1 MIMNRKRILSAALAS
16 ALLFAPFLGQTSSVL
31 ANSFYANQ
39 TNAERADITNWVAND
54 TEQIS
59 SNISS
64 QHIDVNN
71 LDQSKYIIQW
81 GDTLSGISAATGIS
95 VRKLAYDNN
104 IKNVDLIYAGDTLI
118 LNRDGYV
125 PADWYYQGDG
135 TWVAN
140 TKVTINNFIDN
151 SDNSVNINVSPV
163 TVNDNSTDKSTNVY
177 ASPADSD
184 ANSGSEPS
192 TAAADEDTA
201 TTTSSSTDSSSTKS
215 AAASSKHEAADSD
228 SDTANESSDDTSS
241 TTSATLD
248 DDEFADAIS
257 DKLADKLGLE
267 DESALSVDFTEQDED
282 TATDSESSDT
292 EDEDA
297 ESVDDESS
305 DEANED
311 SDSETETLY
320 DEDQPIVTSNTKQTT
335 KNANKLAKKIY
346 RQLKEDNKLSDI
358 TDVDD
363 IEVIV
368 IATDD
373 GFDFNVALPTD
384 DDSSDSAANTDES
397 SDDSDSETEDNDDD
411 TEFEE
416 DSSDESDTEASNTAV
431 TTSSNEDTSTDVD
444 E

>member
-1 MIMNRKRILSAALAS
+1 MNRKRILSAALAS

-31 ANSFYANQ
+31 VNSFYANQ

-54 TEQIS
+54 MEQIS

-81 GDTLSGISAATGIS
+81 GNTLSGISAATGIS

-151 SDNSVNINVSPV
+151 SDNTVNINVSPV
-163 TVNDNSTDKSTNVY
+163 TVNDSSTNKSTNVY
-177 ASPADSD
+177 ASPADSN
-184 ANSGSEPS
+184 ANSGST

-201 TTTSSSTDSSSTKS
+201 STKA
-215 AAASSKHEAADSD
+215 AAASPKHEAADSD
-228 SDTANESSDDTSS
+228 TDTTNASSDDTSS
-241 TTSATLD
+241 TTSAILD

-282 TATDSESSDT
+282 TTTDSESSDT
-292 EDEDA
+292 EDESA

-305 DEANED
+305 DEANE
-311 SDSETETLY
+311 DSETETLY

-358 TDVDD
+358 TDADD

-368 IATDD
+368 IATAG

-384 DDSSDSAANTDES
+384 DDRSDYSDSIANTDES
-397 SDDSDSETEDNDDD
+397 GDDSDSETEDNDD

-416 DSSDESDTEASNTAV
+416 DSSDESDAEASNTAV

-444 E
+444 EQCKYSG

>member
-177 ASPADSD
+177 ASPADSN
-184 ANSGSEPS
+184 ANSGST
-192 TAAADEDTA
+192 TAAAD
-201 TTTSSSTDSSSTKS
+201 
-215 AAASSKHEAADSD
+215 
-228 SDTANESSDDTSS
+228 SDTDTTNASSDDTSS

>member
-1 MIMNRKRILSAALAS
+1 MNRKRILSAALAS

-151 SDNSVNINVSPV
+151 SDNTVNINVSPV

-177 ASPADSD
+177 ASPADSN
-184 ANSGSEPS
+184 ANSGST
-192 TAAADEDTA
+192 TAAAD
-201 TTTSSSTDSSSTKS
+201 
-215 AAASSKHEAADSD
+215 
-228 SDTANESSDDTSS
+228 SDTDTTNASSDDTSS
-241 TTSATLD
+241 TTSAILD

-282 TATDSESSDT
+282 TTTDSESSDT
-292 EDEDA
+292 EDESA

-305 DEANED
+305 DEANE
-311 SDSETETLY
+311 DSETETLY

-384 DDSSDSAANTDES
+384 DDRSDSSDSIANTDES
-397 SDDSDSETEDNDDD
+397 GDDSDSETEDNDDD

-444 E
+444 EQCKYSG

>member
-1 MIMNRKRILSAALAS
+1 MNRKRILSAALAS

-151 SDNSVNINVSPV
+151 SDNTVNINVSPV

-177 ASPADSD
+177 ASPADSN
-184 ANSGSEPS
+184 ANSGST
-192 TAAADEDTA
+192 TAAAD
-201 TTTSSSTDSSSTKS
+201 
-215 AAASSKHEAADSD
+215 
-228 SDTANESSDDTSS
+228 SDTDTTNASSDDTSS
-241 TTSATLD
+241 TTSAILD

-282 TATDSESSDT
+282 TTTDSESSDT
-292 EDEDA
+292 EDESA

-305 DEANED
+305 DEANE
-311 SDSETETLY
+311 DSETETLY

-444 E
+444 EQCKYSG

>member
-1 MIMNRKRILSAALAS
+1 MNRKRILSAALAS

-177 ASPADSD
+177 ASPADSN
-184 ANSGSEPS
+184 ANSGST
-192 TAAADEDTA
+192 TAAAD
-201 TTTSSSTDSSSTKS
+201 
-215 AAASSKHEAADSD
+215 
-228 SDTANESSDDTSS
+228 SDTDTTNASSDDTSS

-444 E
+444 EQCKYSG

>member
-151 SDNSVNINVSPV
+151 SDNTVNINVSPV
-163 TVNDNSTDKSTNVY
+163 TVNDSSTNKSTNVY
-177 ASPADSD
+177 ASPADSN
-184 ANSGSEPS
+184 ANSGST

-201 TTTSSSTDSSSTKS
+201 STKA
-215 AAASSKHEAADSD
+215 AAASPKHEAADSD
-228 SDTANESSDDTSS
+228 TDTTNASSDDTSS

-305 DEANED
+305 DEANDD

>member
-1 MIMNRKRILSAALAS
+1 MNKKRIVSATLAS

-31 ANSFYANQ
+31 ADSFYANQ

-71 LDQSKYIIQW
+71 LDQSNYIIQW

-125 PADWYYQGDG
+125 PANWDYQGDG

-140 TKVTINNFIDN
+140 TKVTINNFTDN

-163 TVNDNSTDKSTNVY
+163 TVNDKSTNNSTNIY
-177 ASPADSD
+177 ASPADP
-184 ANSGSEPS
+184 EP
-192 TAAADEDTA
+192 TTA
-201 TTTSSSTDSSSTKS
+201 TADGDATAVTSSSVESSSTESK
-215 AAASSKHEAADSD
+215 AASSKQADADSD
-228 SDTANESSDDTSS
+228 TGTASSTDTSRA
-241 TTSATLD
+241 TTAPLD
-248 DDEFADAIS
+248 DDEFADAITA
-257 DKLADKLGLE
+257 KLADKLGLE
-267 DESALSVDFTEQDED
+267 DESELTVDFTEQDAD
-282 TATDSESSDT
+282 ATTDSESSAT
-292 EDEDA
+292 EDEDT
-297 ESVDDESS
+297 ESVADESS
-305 DEANED
+305 DADAASE
-311 SDSETETLY
+311 DSETEALY
-320 DEDQPIVTSNTKQTT
+320 TEDQPIVTRNTKQTT

-346 RQLKEDNKLSDI
+346 RQLKVDDKLSEIKDA
-358 TDVDD
+358 TD

-384 DDSSDSAANTDES
+384 TDTDSSDATTDTDSSSDDADSATDDTESAEDSTSENENEASDTTFTTNSDQAANTDVAE
-397 SDDSDSETEDNDDD
+397 
-411 TEFEE
+411 
-416 DSSDESDTEASNTAV
+416 
-431 TTSSNEDTSTDVD
+431 
-444 E
+444 

>member
-163 TVNDNSTDKSTNVY
+163 TVNDSSTNKSTNVY
-177 ASPADSD
+177 ASPADSN
-184 ANSGSEPS
+184 ANSGST

-201 TTTSSSTDSSSTKS
+201 STKA
-215 AAASSKHEAADSD
+215 AAASPKHEAADSD
-228 SDTANESSDDTSS
+228 TDTTNASSDDTSS

-397 SDDSDSETEDNDDD
+397 GDDSDSETEDNDD

>member
-151 SDNSVNINVSPV
+151 SDNTVNINVSPV
-163 TVNDNSTDKSTNVY
+163 TVNDSSTNKSTNVY
-177 ASPADSD
+177 ASPADSN
-184 ANSGSEPS
+184 ANSGST

-201 TTTSSSTDSSSTKS
+201 STKA

-397 SDDSDSETEDNDDD
+397 GDDSDSETEDNDD

>member
-1 MIMNRKRILSAALAS
+1 MNRKRILSAALAS

-151 SDNSVNINVSPV
+151 SDNTVNINVSPV

-177 ASPADSD
+177 ASPADSN
-184 ANSGSEPS
+184 ANSGST
-192 TAAADEDTA
+192 TAAAD
-201 TTTSSSTDSSSTKS
+201 
-215 AAASSKHEAADSD
+215 
-228 SDTANESSDDTSS
+228 SDTDTTNASSDDTSS
-241 TTSATLD
+241 TTSAILD

-282 TATDSESSDT
+282 TTTDSESSDT
-292 EDEDA
+292 EDESA

-305 DEANED
+305 DEANE
-311 SDSETETLY
+311 DSETETLY

-358 TDVDD
+358 TDADD

-368 IATDD
+368 IATAD

-384 DDSSDSAANTDES
+384 DDRSDSSDSIANTDES
-397 SDDSDSETEDNDDD
+397 GDDSDSETEDNDDD

-444 E
+444 EQCKYSG

>member
-1 MIMNRKRILSAALAS
+1 MNRKRILSAALAS

-177 ASPADSD
+177 ASPADSN
-184 ANSGSEPS
+184 ANSGST
-192 TAAADEDTA
+192 TAAAD
-201 TTTSSSTDSSSTKS
+201 
-215 AAASSKHEAADSD
+215 
-228 SDTANESSDDTSS
+228 SDTDTTNASSDDTSS

-368 IATDD
+368 IATAD

-384 DDSSDSAANTDES
+384 DDRSDSAANTDES

-444 E
+444 EQCKYSG

>member
-177 ASPADSD
+177 ASPADSN
-184 ANSGSEPS
+184 ANSGST
-192 TAAADEDTA
+192 TAAAD
-201 TTTSSSTDSSSTKS
+201 
-215 AAASSKHEAADSD
+215 
-228 SDTANESSDDTSS
+228 SDTDTTNASSDDTSS

-368 IATDD
+368 IATAD

-384 DDSSDSAANTDES
+384 DDRSDSAANTDES

>member
-1 MIMNRKRILSAALAS
+1 MNRKRILSAALAS

-151 SDNSVNINVSPV
+151 TVNINVSPV
-163 TVNDNSTDKSTNVY
+163 TVNDSSTNKSTNVY
-177 ASPADSD
+177 ASPADSN
-184 ANSGSEPS
+184 ANSGST

-201 TTTSSSTDSSSTKS
+201 STKA
-215 AAASSKHEAADSD
+215 AAASPKHEAADSD
-228 SDTANESSDDTSS
+228 TDTTNASSDDTSS
-241 TTSATLD
+241 TTSAILD

-282 TATDSESSDT
+282 TTTDSESSDT
-292 EDEDA
+292 EDESA

-305 DEANED
+305 DEANE
-311 SDSETETLY
+311 DSETETLY

-358 TDVDD
+358 TDADD

-397 SDDSDSETEDNDDD
+397 GDDSDSETEDNDDD

-416 DSSDESDTEASNTAV
+416 DSSDESDAEASNTAV

>member
-163 TVNDNSTDKSTNVY
+163 TVNDSSTNKSTNVY
-177 ASPADSD
+177 ASPADSN
-184 ANSGSEPS
+184 ANSGST
-192 TAAADEDTA
+192 TAAAD
-201 TTTSSSTDSSSTKS
+201 
-215 AAASSKHEAADSD
+215 
-228 SDTANESSDDTSS
+228 SDTDTTNASSDDTSS

>member
-151 SDNSVNINVSPV
+151 SDNTVNINVSPM
-163 TVNDNSTDKSTNVY
+163 TVNDSSTNKSTNVY
-177 ASPADSD
+177 ASPADSN
-184 ANSGSEPS
+184 ANSGST

-201 TTTSSSTDSSSTKS
+201 STKA

-397 SDDSDSETEDNDDD
+397 GDDSDSETEDNDD

>member
-1 MIMNRKRILSAALAS
+1 MNRKRILSAALAS

-95 VRKLAYDNN
+95 VRKLVYDNN

-151 SDNSVNINVSPV
+151 SDNTVNINVSPV
-163 TVNDNSTDKSTNVY
+163 TVNDSSTNKSTNVY
-177 ASPADSD
+177 ASPADSN
-184 ANSGSEPS
+184 ANFGST
-192 TAAADEDTA
+192 TAAAD
-201 TTTSSSTDSSSTKS
+201 
-215 AAASSKHEAADSD
+215 
-228 SDTANESSDDTSS
+228 SDTDTTNASSDDTSS
-241 TTSATLD
+241 TTSAILD

-358 TDVDD
+358 TDADD

>member
-64 QHIDVNN
+64 QHIDINN

-177 ASPADSD
+177 ASPADSN
-184 ANSGSEPS
+184 ANSGST

-201 TTTSSSTDSSSTKS
+201 STKA
-215 AAASSKHEAADSD
+215 AAASPKHEAADSD
-228 SDTANESSDDTSS
+228 TDTTNASSDDTSS
-241 TTSATLD
+241 TTSAILD

>member
-1 MIMNRKRILSAALAS
+1 MNRKRILSAALAS

-163 TVNDNSTDKSTNVY
+163 TVNDSSTNKSTNVY
-177 ASPADSD
+177 ASPADSN
-184 ANSGSEPS
+184 ANSGST

-201 TTTSSSTDSSSTKS
+201 STKA
-215 AAASSKHEAADSD
+215 AAASPKHEAADSD
-228 SDTANESSDDTSS
+228 TDTTNASSDDTSS

-397 SDDSDSETEDNDDD
+397 GDDSDSETEDNDD

-444 E
+444 EQCKYSG

>member
-1 MIMNRKRILSAALAS
+1 MNRKRILSAALAS

-151 SDNSVNINVSPV
+151 SDNTVNINVSPV
-163 TVNDNSTDKSTNVY
+163 TVNDSSTNKSTNVY
-177 ASPADSD
+177 ASPADSN
-184 ANSGSEPS
+184 ANSGST

-201 TTTSSSTDSSSTKS
+201 STKA

-397 SDDSDSETEDNDDD
+397 GDDSDSETEDNDD

-444 E
+444 EQCKYSG

>member
-1 MIMNRKRILSAALAS
+1 MNRKRILSAALAS

-64 QHIDVNN
+64 QHIDINN

-151 SDNSVNINVSPV
+151 SDNTVNINVSPV
-163 TVNDNSTDKSTNVY
+163 TVNDSSTDKSTNVY
-177 ASPADSD
+177 ASPADSN
-184 ANSGSEPS
+184 ANSGST

-201 TTTSSSTDSSSTKS
+201 STKA
-215 AAASSKHEAADSD
+215 AAASPKHEAADSD
-228 SDTANESSDDTSS
+228 TDTTNASSDDTSS
-241 TTSATLD
+241 TTSAILD

>member
-151 SDNSVNINVSPV
+151 SDNSVNINVSPM

-184 ANSGSEPS
+184 ANSGST

-201 TTTSSSTDSSSTKS
+201 STKA
-215 AAASSKHEAADSD
+215 AAASPKHEAADSD
-228 SDTANESSDDTSS
+228 TDTTNASSDDTSS
-241 TTSATLD
+241 TTSAILD

-282 TATDSESSDT
+282 TTTDSESSDT

-358 TDVDD
+358 TDADD

-368 IATDD
+368 IATAD

-397 SDDSDSETEDNDDD
+397 GDDSDSETEDNDDD

>member
-151 SDNSVNINVSPV
+151 SDNTVNINVSPV
-163 TVNDNSTDKSTNVY
+163 TVNDSSTNKSTNVY
-177 ASPADSD
+177 ASPADSN
-184 ANSGSEPS
+184 ANSGST
-192 TAAADEDTA
+192 TAAAD
-201 TTTSSSTDSSSTKS
+201 
-215 AAASSKHEAADSD
+215 
-228 SDTANESSDDTSS
+228 SDTDTTNASSDDTSS

>member
-64 QHIDVNN
+64 QHIDINN

-151 SDNSVNINVSPV
+151 SDNTVNINVSPV
-163 TVNDNSTDKSTNVY
+163 TVNDSSTDKSTNVY
-177 ASPADSD
+177 ASPADSN
-184 ANSGSEPS
+184 ANSGST

-201 TTTSSSTDSSSTKS
+201 STKA
-215 AAASSKHEAADSD
+215 AAASPKHEAADSD
-228 SDTANESSDDTSS
+228 TDTTNASSDDTSS
-241 TTSATLD
+241 TTSAILD

>member
-151 SDNSVNINVSPV
+151 SDNTVNINVSPV

-177 ASPADSD
+177 ASPADSN
-184 ANSGSEPS
+184 ANSGST
-192 TAAADEDTA
+192 TAAAD
-201 TTTSSSTDSSSTKS
+201 
-215 AAASSKHEAADSD
+215 
-228 SDTANESSDDTSS
+228 SDTDTTNASSDDTSS
-241 TTSATLD
+241 TTSAILD

-282 TATDSESSDT
+282 TTTDSESSDT
-292 EDEDA
+292 EDESA

-305 DEANED
+305 DEANE
-311 SDSETETLY
+311 DSETETLY

>member
-1 MIMNRKRILSAALAS
+1 MNRKRILSAALAS

-184 ANSGSEPS
+184 SNSGSEPS
-192 TAAADEDTA
+192 TA
-201 TTTSSSTDSSSTKS
+201 
-215 AAASSKHEAADSD
+215 AADSD

-358 TDVDD
+358 TDADD

>member
-1 MIMNRKRILSAALAS
+1 MNRKRILSAALAS

-151 SDNSVNINVSPV
+151 SDNTVNINVSPV
-163 TVNDNSTDKSTNVY
+163 TVNDSSTNKSTNVY
-177 ASPADSD
+177 ASPADSN
-184 ANSGSEPS
+184 ANSGST
-192 TAAADEDTA
+192 TAAAD
-201 TTTSSSTDSSSTKS
+201 
-215 AAASSKHEAADSD
+215 
-228 SDTANESSDDTSS
+228 SDTDTTNASSDDTSS

-444 E
+444 EQCKYSG

>member
-1 MIMNRKRILSAALAS
+1 MNRKRILSAALAS

-177 ASPADSD
+177 ASPADSN
-184 ANSGSEPS
+184 ANSGST

-201 TTTSSSTDSSSTKS
+201 STKA
-215 AAASSKHEAADSD
+215 AAASPKHEAADSD
-228 SDTANESSDDTSS
+228 TDTTNASSDDTSS
-241 TTSATLD
+241 TTSAILD

-282 TATDSESSDT
+282 TTTDSESSDT
-292 EDEDA
+292 EDESA

-305 DEANED
+305 DEANE
-311 SDSETETLY
+311 DSETETLY

-358 TDVDD
+358 TDADD

-368 IATDD
+368 IATAD

-384 DDSSDSAANTDES
+384 DDRSDSSDSIANTDES
-397 SDDSDSETEDNDDD
+397 GDDSDSETEDNDD

-444 E
+444 EQCKYSG

>member
-151 SDNSVNINVSPV
+151 SDNTVNINVSPV
-163 TVNDNSTDKSTNVY
+163 TVNDSSTNKSTNVY
-177 ASPADSD
+177 ASPADSN
-184 ANSGSEPS
+184 ANSGST

-201 TTTSSSTDSSSTKS
+201 STKA
-215 AAASSKHEAADSD
+215 AAASPKHEAADSD
-228 SDTANESSDDTSS
+228 TDTTNASSDDTSS
-241 TTSATLD
+241 TTSAILD

>member
-125 PADWYYQGDG
+125 PAD
-135 TWVAN
+135 
-140 TKVTINNFIDN
+140 
-151 SDNSVNINVSPV
+151 
-163 TVNDNSTDKSTNVY
+163 
-177 ASPADSD
+177 SD

-192 TAAADEDTA
+192 TATADEDTA

-215 AAASSKHEAADSD
+215 AAASSKHEAAESD
-228 SDTANESSDDTSS
+228 SDTANASSDDTSS

-282 TATDSESSDT
+282 TTTDSESSDT

-320 DEDQPIVTSNTKQTT
+320 DEDQPIVTSNIKQTT

-358 TDVDD
+358 TDADD

-373 GFDFNVALPTD
+373 GFDFNVALPAD

>member
-1 MIMNRKRILSAALAS
+1 MNRKRILSAALAS

-151 SDNSVNINVSPV
+151 SDNTVNINVSPV

-177 ASPADSD
+177 ASPADSN
-184 ANSGSEPS
+184 ANSGST
-192 TAAADEDTA
+192 TAAAD
-201 TTTSSSTDSSSTKS
+201 
-215 AAASSKHEAADSD
+215 
-228 SDTANESSDDTSS
+228 SDTDTTNASSDDTSS
-241 TTSATLD
+241 TTSAILD

-397 SDDSDSETEDNDDD
+397 GDDSDSETEDNDDD

-444 E
+444 EQCKYSG

>member
-1 MIMNRKRILSAALAS
+1 M
-16 ALLFAPFLGQTSSVL
+16 

-71 LDQSKYIIQW
+71 LDQS
-81 GDTLSGISAATGIS
+81 S
-95 VRKLAYDNN
+95 N
-104 IKNVDLIYAGDTLI
+104 I
-118 LNRDGYV
+118 
-125 PADWYYQGDG
+125 
-135 TWVAN
+135 
-140 TKVTINNFIDN
+140 
-151 SDNSVNINVSPV
+151 
-163 TVNDNSTDKSTNVY
+163 
-177 ASPADSD
+177 
-184 ANSGSEPS
+184 
-192 TAAADEDTA
+192 
-201 TTTSSSTDSSSTKS
+201 
-215 AAASSKHEAADSD
+215 
-228 SDTANESSDDTSS
+228 
-241 TTSATLD
+241 
-248 DDEFADAIS
+248 
-257 DKLADKLGLE
+257 
-267 DESALSVDFTEQDED
+267 
-282 TATDSESSDT
+282 
-292 EDEDA
+292 
-297 ESVDDESS
+297 
-305 DEANED
+305 
-311 SDSETETLY
+311 
-320 DEDQPIVTSNTKQTT
+320 KQTT

-358 TDVDD
+358 TDADD

-373 GFDFNVALPTD
+373 GFDFNVALPAD

>member
-1 MIMNRKRILSAALAS
+1 MNRKRILSAALAS

-151 SDNSVNINVSPV
+151 SDNTVNINVSPV

-177 ASPADSD
+177 ASPADSN
-184 ANSGSEPS
+184 ANSGST
-192 TAAADEDTA
+192 TAAAD
-201 TTTSSSTDSSSTKS
+201 
-215 AAASSKHEAADSD
+215 
-228 SDTANESSDDTSS
+228 SDTDTTNASSDDTSS

-282 TATDSESSDT
+282 TTTDSESSDT
-292 EDEDA
+292 EDESA

-305 DEANED
+305 DEANE
-311 SDSETETLY
+311 DSETETLY

-397 SDDSDSETEDNDDD
+397 GDDSDSETEDNDDD

-444 E
+444 EQCKYSG

>member
-1 MIMNRKRILSAALAS
+1 MNRKRILSAALAS

-151 SDNSVNINVSPV
+151 SDNTVNINVSPV
-163 TVNDNSTDKSTNVY
+163 TVNDSSTNKSTNVY
-177 ASPADSD
+177 ASPADSN
-184 ANSGSEPS
+184 ANSGST
-192 TAAADEDTA
+192 TAAAD
-201 TTTSSSTDSSSTKS
+201 
-215 AAASSKHEAADSD
+215 
-228 SDTANESSDDTSS
+228 SDTDTTNASSDDTSS
-241 TTSATLD
+241 TTSAILD

-282 TATDSESSDT
+282 TTTDSESSDT
-292 EDEDA
+292 EDESA

-305 DEANED
+305 DEANE
-311 SDSETETLY
+311 DSETETLY

-384 DDSSDSAANTDES
+384 DDRSDSSDSIANTDES
-397 SDDSDSETEDNDDD
+397 GDDSDSETEDNDD

-444 E
+444 EQCKYSG